1 MLEIKKLLERENIA
15 YKDKNLKWGAKLSDY
30 QNELSFSGTIYG
42 IELEADIEL
51 PKNCIYIEIDHH
63 GKNDHEK
70 SSLEQVAKILGI
82 ELTREQKLIAAND
95 SRYISGM
102 KAFCLCATKE
112 EIDEIRAKDRK
123 AQGVTQE
130 DEELALQSINEA
142 TSNLIYSKTSHFS
155 AVSDLAYYKYDN
167 YIIYNDSKIVFY
179 GYRKSNIL
187 DFLGTQNVIESNYY
201 YGGGDFGF
209 VGVKENDL
217 AKDKIKILID
227 EFAKMK
233 KDELYSYHTFM
244 LPFVF
249 KGEFEEKEN
258 WVYEPFEI
266 KNQRDYNEYIY
277 FYKHVQDAIFDTQDK
292 KNGISKYY
300 AYK

>member
-1 MLEIKKLLERENIA
+1 MSDKLFLLGGQDLEMLEIKKLLERENIA

-112 EIDEIRAKDRK
+112 EIGRASCR
-123 AQGVTQE
+123 E
-130 DEELALQSINEA
+130 
-142 TSNLIYSKTSHFS
+142 
-155 AVSDLAYYKYDN
+155 
-167 YIIYNDSKIVFY
+167 
-179 GYRKSNIL
+179 R
-187 DFLGTQNVIESNYY
+187 
-201 YGGGDFGF
+201 
-209 VGVKENDL
+209 
-217 AKDKIKILID
+217 
-227 EFAKMK
+227 
-233 KDELYSYHTFM
+233 
-244 LPFVF
+244 
-249 KGEFEEKEN
+249 
-258 WVYEPFEI
+258 
-266 KNQRDYNEYIY
+266 
-277 FYKHVQDAIFDTQDK
+277 
-292 KNGISKYY
+292 
-300 AYK
+300 